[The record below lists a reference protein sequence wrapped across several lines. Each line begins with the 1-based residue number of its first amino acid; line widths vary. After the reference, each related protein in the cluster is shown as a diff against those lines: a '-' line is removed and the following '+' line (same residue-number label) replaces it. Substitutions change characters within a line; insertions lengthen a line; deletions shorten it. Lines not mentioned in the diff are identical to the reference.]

1 MKRIFS
7 IFLSGIIMA
16 GSVLCV
22 SAQNDVDKKYDSYR
36 ESVGSEQAT
45 DTVELTPT
53 SNNGSLT
60 SLILTYRAG
69 NYNIFLNYTVKAVRT
84 DTIKYILK
92 INGECP
98 FAECK
103 NSDAP
108 IAMIE

>member
-45 DTVELTPT
+45 DTVELMPT
-53 SNNGSLT
+53 SNNGKSYEFDIDVP
-60 SLILTYRAG
+60 SR

-103 NSDAP
+103 
-108 IAMIE
+108 I

>member
-22 SAQNDVDKKYDSYR
+22 SAQNDVDKKYYSYR

-45 DTVELTPT
+45 DTAELMPT
-53 SNNGSLT
+53 SNNGKSYEFDIDVP
-60 SLILTYRAG
+60 SG

-98 FAECK
+98 FAE
-103 NSDAP
+103 
-108 IAMIE
+108 

>member
-53 SNNGSLT
+53 SNNGKSYEFD
-60 SLILTYRAG
+60 ID
-69 NYNIFLNYTVKAVRT
+69 VPV
-84 DTIKYILK
+84 
-92 INGECP
+92 GELQY
-98 FAECK
+98 F
-103 NSDAP
+103 SQLHR
-108 IAMIE
+108 